1 MSYENRVDFVKDY
14 GRTKTNMMEKM
25 KRLEKQGYDEIGISV
40 NLLENKE
47 VGGLRSLYEFFRLF
61 KKEGDKVRWV

>member
-1 MSYENRVDFVKDY
+1 MSYENRVDFVRDY

>member
-61 KKEGDKVRWV
+61 KKEGSKVRWV

>member
-14 GRTKTNMMEKM
+14 GRTKTNMIEKM